1 MLFSIPSYKWVINDF
16 LIGRLD
22 VIRKNRSITFDKK
35 NEIKLG
41 FTYNYLNFI
50 KTNTPENAII
60 LMPPDSVI
68 NRCMK
73 KGYFVKYVIQ
83 KPWASYFVYPRKLI
97 YQREFKKNELR
108 DIVTHVAVV
117 DYWGYD
123 LLNYPINK
131 KGQFGIFPINHK

>member
-35 NEIKLG
+35 NEIQLG

-50 KTNTPENAII
+50 KTNTPKKAII

-68 NRCMK
+68 NQCIK
-73 KGYFVKYVIQ
+73 KGYFVKYVIK

-97 YQREFKKNELR
+97 YQRELKKKELR
-108 DIVTHVAVV
+108 DIATHVAIV

-131 KGQFGIFPINHK
+131 KGQFGIFPIKYK